1 MSDRHDEKKGL
12 RRVPLLPLR
21 DIVVFPHMV
30 VPLFV
35 GREKSIGALE
45 EAMGKG
51 GSSGASGS
59 PPPGGREIFLS
70 AQRKAKTNEPIPDD
84 IFTVGTIGTIIQL
97 LRLPDGTVKV
107 LVEGKKRAQ
116 IRRFTQT
123 DGFFTVEIEEIP
135 EVHERSVELDALVRE
150 VHATFETYVKLN
162 KRIAPEILISVQT
175 IEDPGQLADTMVGQ
189 LQLKLPDK
197 QAILEIDSPSKRLA
211 RLYELIKAEIE
222 ILQVERKIR
231 TRVKKQME
239 KTQKEYY
246 LNEQM
251 QAIQKELGDRDEFKN
266 ELTELEERAKQKN
279 LSKEAQGKVK
289 KELKKLRMMAP
300 MSAEAAVVRNY
311 VDWVLGLPWGEKT
324 DEKLDVVEA
333 EKILDEDHYGLKK
346 VKERILE
353 YLAVQAL
360 VQKLKGPIL
369 CLVGPPGV
377 GKTSLARSIAKA
389 TGRNFVRLSLGG
401 VRDEAEIRGHR
412 RTYIGALPG
421 KIIQSLKKAGTQNP
435 VFLLDEIDKMSTDF
449 RGDPSAA
456 LLEVLD
462 PEQNGTFN
470 DHYLDLDYDLSDV
483 MFITT
488 ANYLHGIPIPLQDR
502 MEIIQLPGYTE
513 FEKGSIADRYLVPKQ
528 KRDNGIAEVPVEFP
542 EDAIRDVIHYYTK
555 EAGVRNLERE
565 IATICRK
572 IARDVVAK
580 KTPIRTLDDGPATGW
595 RITPKRLTRYL
606 GPHRYRYG
614 RQEGQDEIGLVN
626 GLAVTMHGGDL
637 LATEVSI
644 VAGKGKMV
652 LTGKLGDVMQ
662 ESAQAAISYVRARAP
677 SLGLDRDFYSR
688 ADIHVHLPEGAIPKD
703 GPSAGITM
711 CTGLVSALLRVPVRR
726 DLAMTGEIT
735 LRGRV
740 LAIGGLKEK
749 ILAAHRSGIT
759 TVIMPKEN
767 AKDLRDI
774 PKRVLKTL
782 KVVPVEHMDEVL
794 RVALVLPDPAGFLTS
809 PSVPVDWRQPQE
821 RNADRRE
828 RERRDE
834 PSRMPVASA
843 VPPPSAVDEP
853 PTSRPDD
860 QPAEPPGESPGT
872 NARALPFV
880 APRLQEHE

>member
-1 MSDRHDEKKGL
+1 MSDRSED
-12 RRVPLLPLR
+12 RRPPRRMPLLPLR

-35 GREKSIGALE
+35 GREKSISALE
-45 EAMGKG
+45 EATGKG
-51 GSSGASGS
+51 GYK
-59 PPPGGREIFLS
+59 EIFLS
-70 AQRKAKTNEPIPDD
+70 AQRKAKTNEPVPDD
-84 IFTVGTIGTIIQL
+84 IFTIGTVGTIIQL

-107 LVEGKKRAQ
+107 LVEGKRRAA
-116 IRRFTQT
+116 IRRFVQT
-123 DGFFTVEIEEIP
+123 ESFFTVEIEEMPDVAEKSI
-135 EVHERSVELDALVRE
+135 ELDALIRE
-150 VHATFETYVKLN
+150 VHATFESYVKLN

-175 IEDPGQLADTMVGQ
+175 IDDPGQLADTMVGQ
-189 LQLKLPDK
+189 LQLKLGDK
-197 QAILEIDSPSKRLA
+197 QSILEMDTPSKRLS
-211 RLYELIKAEIE
+211 RLYELMKAEIE

-279 LSKEAQGKVK
+279 LSKEAQAKVK

-300 MSAEAAVVRNY
+300 LSAEAAVVRNY
-311 VDWVLGLPWGEKT
+311 VDWVLGLPWGERSE
-324 DEKLDVVEA
+324 EKLDVIEA
-333 EKILDEDHYGLKK
+333 ERILDQDHYGLKK

-360 VQKLKGPIL
+360 VKKLKGPIL

-435 VFLLDEIDKMSTDF
+435 VFLLDEVDKMSTDF

-462 PEQNGTFN
+462 PEQNATFN

-488 ANYLHGIPIPLQDR
+488 ANYLQGIPIPLQDR

-513 FEKGSIADRYLVPKQ
+513 FEKVSIAEKYLIPKQ
-528 KRDNGIAEVPVEFP
+528 KRDNGIDAVAVDFP
-542 EDAIRDVIHYYTK
+542 EDTVRDVIHFYTK

-565 IATICRK
+565 IATVCRK

-580 KTPIRTLDDGPATGW
+580 KVVPGAAADAPGALSGAPDVK
-595 RITPKRLTRYL
+595 ITPKRLPRYL

-626 GLAVTMHGGDL
+626 GLAVTMYGGDL

-644 VAGKGKMV
+644 VAGKGKLV

-662 ESAQAAISYVRARAP
+662 ESAQAALSYVRSRGP
-677 SLGLDRDFYSR
+677 SLGLERDFYNR

-711 CTGLVSALLRVPVRR
+711 CTGVVSALLRVPVRR
-726 DLAMTGEIT
+726 NVAMTGEIT

-774 PKRVLKTL
+774 PKRVLKAMRL
-782 KVVPVEHMDEVL
+782 VPVDHMDEVL
-794 RVALVLPDPAGFLTS
+794 RVALVLPNPEEFLKER
-809 PSVPVDWRQPQE
+809 SVAVDWRQPI
-821 RNADRRE
+821 
-828 RERRDE
+828 ERRDRDRRDE
-834 PSRMPVASA
+834 SAKFPVASA
-843 VPPPSAVDEP
+843 APPLGATDERPLVDEGADKP
-853 PTSRPDD
+853 EDSDHPRSPDPAGYPFP
-860 QPAEPPGESPGT
+860 QPAIREE
-872 NARALPFV
+872 
-880 APRLQEHE
+880 

>member
-1 MSDRHDEKKGL
+1 MSDRHDEKKGPK
-12 RRVPLLPLR
+12 RVPLLPLR

-35 GREKSIGALE
+35 GREKSISALE

-51 GSSGASGS
+51 GV
-59 PPPGGREIFLS
+59 GGKEIFLS
-70 AQRKAKTNEPIPDD
+70 AQRKAKTNEPIPED
-84 IFTVGTIGTIIQL
+84 IFTIGTVGTIIQL

-107 LVEGKKRAQ
+107 LVEGKRRAA
-116 IRRFTQT
+116 IRKFTQT
-123 DGFFTVEIEEIP
+123 DGFFTVEIDEMP
-135 EVHERSVELDALVRE
+135 DLPERSVELDALVRE

-189 LQLKLPDK
+189 LQLKLAEK
-197 QAILEIDSPSKRLA
+197 QAVLEIDSPSKRLS
-211 RLYELIKAEIE
+211 RIYELVKAEIE

-311 VDWVLGLPWGEKT
+311 VDWVLALPWGEKT
-324 DEKLDVVEA
+324 EDKLDVTDA
-333 EKILDEDHYGLKK
+333 ERILDEDHYGLKK
-346 VKERILE
+346 IKERILE

-360 VQKLKGPIL
+360 VKKLKGPIL

-421 KIIQSLKKAGTQNP
+421 KIVQSLKKAGTQNP

-462 PEQNGTFN
+462 PEQNATFN

-513 FEKGSIADRYLVPKQ
+513 FEKVSIAERYLIPKQ
-528 KRDNGIAEVPVEFP
+528 KRDNGIEGVPVEFP
-542 EDAIRDVIHYYTK
+542 DDAIRDIIHFYTK

-565 IATICRK
+565 IATVCRK

-580 KTPIRTLDDGPATGW
+580 KAPVRTLSDGAGTGW
-595 RITPKRLTRYL
+595 RVTPKRLTRYL
-606 GPHRYRYG
+606 GPHRFRYG
-614 RQEGQDEIGLVN
+614 RQEGQDEIGLVM
-626 GLAVTMHGGDL
+626 GLAVTMYGGDL

-644 VAGKGKMV
+644 VAGKGKLV

-662 ESAQAAISYVRARAP
+662 ESAQAAISYVRSRAP
-677 SLGLDRDFYSR
+677 SLGLERDFYSR
-688 ADIHVHLPEGAIPKD
+688 ADIHVHFPEGAIPKD

-740 LAIGGLKEK
+740 LPIGGLKEK

-774 PKRVLKTL
+774 PKRVLKAL
-782 KVVPVEHMDEVL
+782 KVIPVEHMDEVL
-794 RVALVLPDPAGFLTS
+794 RHALVMPDAETFLLE
-809 PSVPVDWRQPQE
+809 PSVPVDWRQPSE
-821 RNADRRE
+821 RRE

-834 PSRMPVASA
+834 LSRMPVASA
-843 VPPPSAVDEP
+843 VPPPSAVEEP
-853 PTSRPDD
+853 APSGDDRPSS
-860 QPAEPPGESPGT
+860 PGPSPISPPGSSPDT
-872 NARALPFV
+872 NAGSLPSLGLV
-880 APRLQEHE
+880 VVSED

>member
-1 MSDRHDEKKGL
+1 MSESSVGDGIKL
-12 RRVPLLPLR
+12 PLLPLR
-21 DIVVFPHMV
+21 DLIIFPHMMM
-30 VPLFV
+30 PLFV
-35 GREKSIGALE
+35 GREKSINALE
-45 EAMGKG
+45 EAMSKQTDIVL
-51 GSSGASGS
+51 A
-59 PPPGGREIFLS
+59 
-70 AQRKAKTNEPIPDD
+70 AQRDAKTNNPEPGD
-84 IFTVGTIGTIIQL
+84 IYEVGTVGTIIQL

-107 LVEGKKRAQ
+107 LVEGKRRAA

-123 DGFFTVEIEEIP
+123 DGFFTVEIEELP
-135 EVHERSVELDALVRE
+135 EVAERSVELDALVRE

-197 QAILEIDSPSKRLA
+197 QSILEIDSPSKRLA

-324 DEKLDVVEA
+324 DEKLDVVDA

-360 VQKLKGPIL
+360 VKKLRGPIL

-462 PEQNGTFN
+462 PEQNSTFN

-513 FEKGSIADRYLVPKQ
+513 FEKVSIADRYLVPKQ

-580 KTPIRTLDDGPATGW
+580 KTPIRTLDDGPAAGW

-774 PKRVLKTL
+774 PKRVLKAL
-782 KVVPVEHMDEVL
+782 RVVPVDHMDDVL
-794 RVALVLPDPAGFLTS
+794 RNALALPNPETFLTEA
-809 PSVPVDWRQPQE
+809 SVAVDWRIP
-821 RNADRRE
+821 ADRRDGGRDR
-828 RERRDE
+828 REE
-834 PSRMPVASA
+834 TSRYPVASA
-843 VPPPSAVDEP
+843 VPPPSAREEG
-853 PTSRPDD
+853 PTTER
-860 QPAEPPGESPGT
+860 PAEPPLPLPGV
-872 NARALPFV
+872 R
-880 APRLQEHE
+880 ED